1 MQAKPIVALAIGSFA
16 LGAVAVQTLHAQ
28 AKPPAFVMAEI
39 AVKDE
44 DGYKKD
50 FLPDA
55 RKIIMD
61 HGGKYLGGG
70 FNKTIAYSGAA
81 PANRIVLLQF
91 ENMDAVKAWWDG
103 GGGDIEKKVGS
114 KYATFRTLAIEGVT
128 P

>member
-1 MQAKPIVALAIGSFA
+1 MGSA
-16 LGAVAVQTLHAQ
+16 SPTAGLQQHGEG
-28 AKPPAFVMAEI
+28 PE
-39 AVKDE
+39 
-44 DGYKKD
+44 
-50 FLPDA
+50 A

-81 PANRIVLLQF
+81 PANRIVLFQF

-114 KYATFRTLAIEGVT
+114 NKYATFRTLAIEGVT